1 MAKKRATGEGT
12 NKHRAHGEGTIDQ
25 MPDGRWRA
33 RVSLGVDADGKRKR
47 KAIYGKSKQ
56 EVQKKLRKAHNA
68 NDLGRLPTANKTTV
82 AEYLEFWIE
91 NISKAATST
100 KDRYQQDIRTK
111 INPLIGK
118 VKLQQLTGLHIDS
131 VISTAAK
138 EEYSAASQQKIFAVL
153 SKSLNDAVKRDLI
166 GFNPCSKSDKPRLGK
181 TKHTIWTAEQ
191 SQAFLKHVAGHRWF
205 ALFTLAMF
213 TGMRQGESLALY
225 WSDID
230 WTKNEISIS
239 RTLTDNNHKAV
250 IGDVPKTDAGNRSI
264 IVPPYVMEALDKHR
278 AKMMMDGHP
287 TSGENLVFCNHAG
300 NIINRN
306 NLVSRTFKPL
316 CEKAKVPVLVWHE
329 MRHTTATL
337 LLESGIPIN
346 NVSELL
352 GHASSVVTSKIYAH
366 ATRTGMAKV
375 TAATASL
382 FQPVEEKNPAE

>member
-1 MAKKRATGEGT
+1 MAKKQRKRGD
-12 NKHRAHGEGTIDQ
+12 GEGTIDQ
-25 MPDGRWRA
+25 RADGIWRA
-33 RVSLGVDADGKRKR
+33 RISLGIGPDGKRRR
-47 KAIYGKSKQ
+47 KEIYGQTKT

-68 NDLGRLPTANKTTV
+68 NDAGRLPTATKTTV
-82 AEYLEFWIE
+82 AEYLKFWIE

-118 VKLQQLTGLHIDS
+118 VRLQQLTGLHIDS

-138 EEYSAASQQKIFAVL
+138 EDYSAASQQKIFAVL

-166 GFNPCSKSDKPRLGK
+166 GFNPCSKSDKPRFGK
-181 TKHTIWTAEQ
+181 TKRTVWTAEQ

-205 ALFTLAMF
+205 ALFALAMF

-225 WSDID
+225 WSDIN
-230 WTKNEISIS
+230 WTKNEIQIS
-239 RTLTDNNHKAV
+239 RTLTDNNRRAV
-250 IGDVPKTDAGNRSI
+250 IGEVPKTDAGNRAI

-278 AKMMMDGHP
+278 GRMMMDGHP
-287 TSGENLVFCNHAG
+287 TSGENLVFVNHAG
-300 NIINRN
+300 KIINRN

-316 CEKAKVPVLVWHE
+316 CSKAKVPVLVWHE

-366 ATRTGMAKV
+366 ATKTGMARV
-375 TAATASL
+375 TAATANL
-382 FQPVEEKNPAE
+382 FQPTENDDADV

>member
-1 MAKKRATGEGT
+1 MAKKRARGRGEGSIQQ
-12 NKHRAHGEGTIDQ
+12 R
-25 MPDGRWRA
+25 PDGTWRA
-33 RVSLGVDADGKRKR
+33 TISLGISPDGKRRR
-47 KAIYGKSKQ
+47 KDIYGKTKA
-56 EVQKKLRKAHNA
+56 EVQKKLRQAHNA
-68 NDLGRLPTANKTTV
+68 NDSGQLPSTIKTTV
-82 AEYLEFWIE
+82 AEYLKFWIE
-91 NISKAATST
+91 NISRAGVST

-131 VISTAAK
+131 VISTAAS
-138 EEYSAASQQKIFAVL
+138 EGYAPNSQMKIFAVL
-153 SKSLNDAVKRDLI
+153 NKSFNDAVKRDLI

-181 TKHTIWTAEQ
+181 SKHTIWTADE

-205 ALFTLAMF
+205 ALFALAMF
-213 TGMRQGESLALY
+213 TGMRQGESLALF

-230 WTKNEISIS
+230 WTKNEIQIS
-239 RTLTDNNHKAV
+239 RTLTTRNHKAV
-250 IGDVPKTDAGNRSI
+250 IGEVPKTDAGNRSI
-264 IVPPYVMEALDKHR
+264 VVPPYVMESLDKHR
-278 AKMMMDGHP
+278 GRMLMDGHP

-316 CEKAKVPVLVWHE
+316 CSKAKVPVLVWHE

-346 NVSELL
+346 NVAELL
-352 GHASSVVTSKIYAH
+352 GHASSVVTSRIYAH
-366 ATRTGMAKV
+366 ATRAGMARV

-382 FQPVEEKNPAE
+382 FQPVDEMPSE

>member
-1 MAKKRATGEGT
+1 MVKKRATGEGT

-33 RVSLGVDADGKRKR
+33 RVSLGVDANGNRKR

-56 EVQKKLRKAHNA
+56 EVQKKLRQAHNA

-118 VKLQQLTGLHIDS
+118 VRLQHLTGLHIDS

-166 GFNPCSKSDKPRLGK
+166 GFNPCSKSDKPRLAK

-287 TSGENLVFCNHAG
+287 TAGDNLVFVNHAG
-300 NIINRN
+300 KIINRN

>member
-1 MAKKRATGEGT
+1 MAKKERSRGRGEGSIQQRPDGTWRAT
-12 NKHRAHGEGTIDQ
+12 I
-25 MPDGRWRA
+25 
-33 RVSLGVDADGKRKR
+33 SLGVSPDGKRRR
-47 KAIYGKSKQ
+47 KDIYGKTKQ
-56 EVQKKLRKAHNA
+56 EVQKKLRNAQTA
-68 NDLGRLPTANKTTV
+68 NDAGKLPTPNRTTV
-82 AEYLEFWIE
+82 EEYLKFWIE

-118 VKLQQLTGLHIDS
+118 VRLQQLTGLHIDS

-138 EEYSAASQQKIFAVL
+138 DEYSAASQQKIFAVL

-166 GFNPCSKSDKPRLGK
+166 GFNPCSKSDKPRL
-181 TKHTIWTAEQ
+181 TKAKRTVWTAEQ

-205 ALFTLAMF
+205 ALFALAMF

-230 WTKNEISIS
+230 WKKNEIGIS
-239 RTLTDNNHKAV
+239 RTLTDNKGKAT
-250 IGDVPKTDAGNRSI
+250 IGEVPKTDAGNRSI

-278 AKMMMDGHP
+278 ARMMMDGHS
-287 TSGENLVFCNHAG
+287 TAGDNLVFVNHAG
-300 NIINRN
+300 KIINRN

-382 FQPVEEKNPAE
+382 FQPIDDDTATE

>member
-1 MAKKRATGEGT
+1 MDAKGNR
-12 NKHRAHGEGTIDQ
+12 Q
-25 MPDGRWRA
+25 
-33 RVSLGVDADGKRKR
+33 R
-47 KAIYGKSKQ
+47 KAIYGKTKA
-56 EVQKKLRKAHNA
+56 EVQKKLRQAHNA
-68 NDLGRLPTANKTTV
+68 NDAGKLTTPNKTTV
-82 AEYLEFWIE
+82 SEYLKFWIE

-118 VKLQQLTGLHIDS
+118 VRLQQLTGLHIDT

-153 SKSLNDAVKRDLI
+153 HKSLNDAVKRDLI
-166 GFNPCSKSDKPRLGK
+166 GFNPCSKSDKPRLSK
-181 TKHTIWTAEQ
+181 PKRTVWTAEQ

-205 ALFTLAMF
+205 ALFALAMF

-230 WTKNEISIS
+230 WMKNEIQIS

-250 IGDVPKTDAGNRSI
+250 IGEVPKTDAGNRAI
-264 IVPPYVMEALDKHR
+264 IVPAYVMDALDKHR
-278 AKMMMDGHP
+278 GRMMMDGHP
-287 TSGENLVFCNHAG
+287 TSGANLVFCNHAG
-300 NIINRN
+300 GIINRN

-366 ATRTGMAKV
+366 ATRTGMARV
-375 TAATASL
+375 TAATANL
-382 FQPVEEKNPAE
+382 FQPIEASNPEK

>member
-1 MAKKRATGEGT
+1 MAKKERSRGRGEGSIQRRPDGSWRAT
-12 NKHRAHGEGTIDQ
+12 I
-25 MPDGRWRA
+25 
-33 RVSLGVDADGKRKR
+33 SLGASPDGKRRR
-47 KAIYGKSKQ
+47 KDIYGKTKQ
-56 EVQKKLRKAHNA
+56 EVQKKLRNAQTA
-68 NDLGRLPTANKTTV
+68 NDAGKLPTPNKTTV
-82 AEYLEFWIE
+82 EEYLKFWIE

-118 VKLQQLTGLHIDS
+118 VRLQQLTGLHIDS
-131 VISTAAK
+131 VISTATG
-138 EEYSAASQQKIFAVL
+138 SGSSPSSQQKIFAVL
-153 SKSLNDAVKRDLI
+153 HKSFNDAVKRDLI
-166 GFNPCSKSDKPRLGK
+166 GFNPCSKSDKPRL
-181 TKHTIWTAEQ
+181 TKAKRTVWTAEQ
-191 SQAFLKHVAGHRWF
+191 SQAFLKHVEGHRWF

-213 TGMRQGESLALY
+213 TGMRQGESLSLY

-230 WTKNEISIS
+230 WTKNEIQVS
-239 RTLTDNNHKAV
+239 RTLTDNKGKAV
-250 IGDVPKTDAGNRSI
+250 IGEVPKTDSGNRSI
-264 IVPPYVMEALDKHR
+264 IVPLYVMDALDKHR
-278 AKMMMDGHP
+278 GRMMMDGHP
-287 TSGENLVFCNHAG
+287 TSGDNLVFVNHAG
-300 NIINRN
+300 KIINRN

-382 FQPVEEKNPAE
+382 FQPIKGNTATE

>member
-1 MAKKRATGEGT
+1 MAKKLATGEGT

-118 VKLQQLTGLHIDS
+118 VRLQQLTGLHVDS

-138 EEYSAASQQKIFAVL
+138 DEYSAASQQKIFAVL

-181 TKHTIWTAEQ
+181 TKHTVWTADQ

-230 WTKNEISIS
+230 WTKNEIGIS
-239 RTLTDNNHKAV
+239 RTLTDNKGKAT
-250 IGDVPKTDAGNRSI
+250 IGEVPKTDAGNRSI

-287 TSGENLVFCNHAG
+287 TAGDNLVFVNHAG
-300 NIINRN
+300 KIINRN

>member
-33 RVSLGVDADGKRKR
+33 RVSLGVDANGNRKR

-56 EVQKKLRKAHNA
+56 EVQKKLRQAHNA

-239 RTLTDNNHKAV
+239 RTLMDNNHKAV

>member
-1 MAKKRATGEGT
+1 MVKQRG
-12 NKHRAHGEGTIDQ
+12 HGEGTIDQ

-33 RVSLGVDADGKRKR
+33 RVSLGFDQSGKRKR
-47 KAIYGKSKQ
+47 KAVYGKTKA
-56 EVQKKLRKAHNA
+56 EVQKKLRQAHNA
-68 NDLGRLPTANKTTV
+68 NDAGKLPTPNKTTV
-82 AEYLEFWIE
+82 SEYLEFWIQ

-118 VKLQQLTGLHIDS
+118 VKLQQLSGLHIDS
-131 VISTAAK
+131 VL
-138 EEYSAASQQKIFAVL
+138 SAAAENGSSPSSQQKIFATL
-153 SKSLNDAVKRDLI
+153 NKSLNDAVKRDLI
-166 GFNPCSKSDKPRLGK
+166 GFNPCSKSDKPRVPKG
-181 TKHTIWTAEQ
+181 KHTVWTAEQ
-191 SQAFLKHVAGHRWF
+191 AQSFLKHVEGHRWF

-225 WSDID
+225 WSDIN
-230 WTKNEISIS
+230 WTKNEIRIS
-239 RTLTDNNHKAV
+239 RTLTDNKGKAV
-250 IGDVPKTDAGNRSI
+250 IGDVPKTESGNRSL
-264 IVPPYVMEALDKHR
+264 IVTPYVMDALDKHR
-278 AKMMMDGHP
+278 ARMMMDGHP
-287 TSGENLVFCNHAG
+287 TAGETLVFVNHAG

-337 LLESGIPIN
+337 LLESGTPIN

-366 ATRTGMAKV
+366 ATRAGMAKV
-375 TAATASL
+375 AAATASL
-382 FQPVEEKNPAE
+382 FQPVEENTPTNSNGVQNGAI

>member
-1 MAKKRATGEGT
+1 MAKKLATGEGT

-118 VKLQQLTGLHIDS
+118 VRLQQLTGLHVDS

-138 EEYSAASQQKIFAVL
+138 DEYSAASQQKIFAVL

-181 TKHTIWTAEQ
+181 TKHTVWTADQ

-230 WTKNEISIS
+230 WTKNEIGIS
-239 RTLTDNNHKAV
+239 RTLTDNKGKAT
-250 IGDVPKTDAGNRSI
+250 IGEVPKTDAGNRSI

-287 TSGENLVFCNHAG
+287 TAVDNLVFVNHAG

>member
-1 MAKKRATGEGT
+1 MNLISDISATRSTTTGG
-12 NKHRAHGEGTIDQ
+12 AL
-25 MPDGRWRA
+25 P
-33 RVSLGVDADGKRKR
+33 LGVDAKGNRQR
-47 KAIYGKSKQ
+47 KAIYGKTKA
-56 EVQKKLRKAHNA
+56 EVQKKLRQAHNA
-68 NDLGRLPTANKTTV
+68 NDAGKLTTPNKTTV
-82 AEYLEFWIE
+82 SEYLKFWIE

-118 VKLQQLTGLHIDS
+118 VRLQQLTGLHIDT

-153 SKSLNDAVKRDLI
+153 HKSLNDAVKRDLI
-166 GFNPCSKSDKPRLGK
+166 GFNPCSKSDKPRLSK
-181 TKHTIWTAEQ
+181 PKRTVWTAEQ
-191 SQAFLKHVAGHRWF
+191 SQAFLKHVSGRRWF

-230 WTKNEISIS
+230 WMKNEIQIS

-250 IGDVPKTDAGNRSI
+250 IGEVPKTDAGNRAI
-264 IVPPYVMEALDKHR
+264 VVPPYVMEALDKHR
-278 AKMMMDGHP
+278 GRMMMDGHP

-382 FQPVEEKNPAE
+382 FMPVEDADSGSD

>member
-1 MAKKRATGEGT
+1 MAKKQRRRGD
-12 NKHRAHGEGTIDQ
+12 GEGTIDQ
-25 MPDGRWRA
+25 RPDGVWRA
-33 RVSLGVDADGKRKR
+33 RVSLGIGPDGKRRR
-47 KAIYGKSKQ
+47 KDIYGKTKA
-56 EVQKKLRKAHNA
+56 EVQKKLRQAHNA

-82 AEYLEFWIE
+82 EEYLKFWIE

-118 VKLQQLTGLHIDS
+118 VRLQQLTGLHVDS

-181 TKHTIWTAEQ
+181 TKHTVWTAEQ

-205 ALFTLAMF
+205 ALFALAMF

-225 WSDID
+225 WSDVD
-230 WTKNEISIS
+230 WATNEIQIS

-278 AKMMMDGHP
+278 ARMMMDGHP
-287 TSGENLVFCNHAG
+287 TAGENLVFCNHAG
-300 NIINRN
+300 KIINRN

-366 ATRTGMAKV
+366 ATRTGMARV

-382 FQPVEEKNPAE
+382 FQPVEDTPTEN

>member
-1 MAKKRATGEGT
+1 MEKKPKKQRGRGEGSIQQRPDGTWRAT
-12 NKHRAHGEGTIDQ
+12 I
-25 MPDGRWRA
+25 
-33 RVSLGVDADGKRKR
+33 SLGISPDGKRRR
-47 KAIYGKSKQ
+47 KDIYGKTKQ
-56 EVQKKLRKAHNA
+56 EVQKKLRNAQSA
-68 NDLGRLPTANKTTV
+68 NDIGRLPTPNRTTV
-82 AEYLEFWIE
+82 EEYLEFWIE
-91 NISKAATST
+91 NVSRAATST

-118 VKLQQLTGLHIDS
+118 VRLQQLTALHIDS
-131 VISTAAK
+131 VISTAAR
-138 EEYSAASQQKIFAVL
+138 EEYSASSQQKIFAVL
-153 SKSLNDAVKRDLI
+153 NKSLNDAVKRDLI

-181 TKHTIWTAEQ
+181 TKRTVWTAEQ
-191 SQAFLKHVAGHRWF
+191 CQAFLKHVSGHRWF
-205 ALFTLAMF
+205 ALFALAMF

-230 WTKNEISIS
+230 WTKNEIRIS
-239 RTLTDNNHKAV
+239 RTLTDNKGKAT
-250 IGDVPKTDAGNRSI
+250 IGEVPKTDAGNRSI

-278 AKMMMDGHP
+278 GRMMMDGHP
-287 TSGENLVFCNHAG
+287 TAGDNLVFVNHAG
-300 NIINRN
+300 KIINRN

-366 ATRTGMAKV
+366 ATRAGMAKV

-382 FQPVEEKNPAE
+382 FQPVDDETTED

>member
-33 RVSLGVDADGKRKR
+33 RVSLGVDANGNRKR

-82 AEYLEFWIE
+82 AEYLDFWIE

-118 VKLQQLTGLHIDS
+118 VRLQHLTGLHIDS

-138 EEYSAASQQKIFAVL
+138 DEYSAASQQKIFAVL

-181 TKHTIWTAEQ
+181 TKHTVWTAEQ

-205 ALFTLAMF
+205 ALFALAMF

-230 WTKNEISIS
+230 WTKNEIGIS
-239 RTLTDNNHKAV
+239 RTLTDNKGKAT
-250 IGDVPKTDAGNRSI
+250 IGEVPKTDAGNRSI
-264 IVPPYVMEALDKHR
+264 VVPLYVMEALDKHR

-287 TSGENLVFCNHAG
+287 TAGDNLVFVNHAG

-316 CEKAKVPVLVWHE
+316 CEKANVPVLVWHE

-382 FQPVEEKNPAE
+382 FQPIDDDTPAE